1 MRAEAGVGSVRKGRR
16 SPAQRDRLSVV
27 RRRWKEIVAFLA
39 VLVLG
44 VLALGLAY
52 AGSADTVAGGVTVSG
67 QDVGGLSAVEA
78 EARLSARADA
88 LGTEPVVFTGAG
100 RRWSIAPVQLAVRGD
115 WGGAAAE
122 ALHRGDG
129 PFLIRGLKRLK
140 LRLFGSDVEPSARAD
155 QGALNRQLRVIAKQ
169 VEVNGREAAIVL
181 ESGEPVVIP
190 GEPSRALET
199 EAAADTMV
207 SALAALE
214 REGPVALPIKITPPA
229 VGRDALAAVAEQ
241 VRTALSGPVIFA
253 YKGVQLTVTPEQ
265 IASFLELPHDGQRE
279 LRIGGPEA
287 KKYFDNLGRA
297 VARAPREVDFSVND
311 AGKAHMIPSRKGRK
325 LDVDASEEALLAA
338 ALRPVNRTAQ
348 LVVVAA
354 EPKLSTERA
363 KSMGITGLVGRYTTF
378 YGGDANRIHNVQLV
392 ARLIDRHLIAP
403 HSTFSFN
410 KTTGERN
417 AAQGF
422 LEAPVIIN
430 GELKTGLG
438 GGVCQVS
445 TTVFNAA
452 FDAGLPI
459 TSRTNHALYID
470 HYPLG
475 RDATVNY
482 PDTDLTFQNDSDHWI
497 LLRTIVGSSS
507 LTVQLFGTPL
517 HRRVET
523 ETSPLKE
530 TGAPPVK
537 RVPDSKLYVGE
548 KAVEEYGQPSRS
560 VSVRRLVYDTKGKLL
575 FDTTW
580 YSNYLA
586 EPKVV
591 RYGTKPVAVV
601 HYEADP
607 YRYEHG
613 HDDAARHD
621 NPLAPLGL
629 GNPFRQPRGHPRRP
643 KRGRVD
649 TGVAGPALRDLRLR
663 LVHPLDHVLEAEASA
678 SQVRDARVN
687 L

>member
-1 MRAEAGVGSVRKGRR
+1 V
-16 SPAQRDRLSVV
+16 
-27 RRRWKEIVAFLA
+27 LA
-39 VLVLG
+39 VLGALLLG
-44 VLALGLAY
+44 VIVVGFAY
-52 AGSADTVAGGVTVSG
+52 SGSAETVADGVRVSG
-67 QDVGGLSAVEA
+67 QDVGGLSATQA
-78 EARLSARADA
+78 EAKLAARAHA
-88 LGTEPVVFTGAG
+88 LYTEQVVFTGAG
-100 RRWSIAPVQLAVRGD
+100 RRWSIAPAQLAVRGD
-115 WGGAAAE
+115 WNAAAAE
-122 ALHRGDG
+122 ALDRGDG
-129 PFLIRGLKRLK
+129 PVPFRGLKRLK
-140 LRLFGSDVEPSARAD
+140 LRFFGSEIEPEAVAD
-155 QGALNRQLRVIAKQ
+155 QGALNRQLNVIAKQ
-169 VEVNGREAAIVL
+169 VEIDGREAAIVL
-181 ESGEPVVIP
+181 RNGQPVVIP
-190 GEPSRALET
+190 GEPSRSLET
-199 EAAADTMV
+199 QAAAATMV

-214 REGPVALPIKITPPA
+214 REGPVALPIEITPPA

-241 VRTALSGPVIFA
+241 VRTALSGPVVFA
-253 YKGVQLTVTPEQ
+253 YKDVHLTVTPEQ
-265 IASFLELPHDGQRE
+265 IASFLELPHDGQKE
-279 LRIGGPEA
+279 LRIGGPAA
-287 KKYFDNLGRA
+287 KEYFDNLSRA
-297 VARAPREVDFSVND
+297 VARAPREVDFTVDD
-311 AGKAHMIPSRKGRK
+311 AGKAHIIPSRDGRK
-325 LDVDASEEALLAA
+325 LDVEASEKALLAA
-338 ALRPVNRTAQ
+338 ALRTVNRTAQ

-363 KSMGITGLVGRYTTF
+363 KALGITGLVGRYTTF

-392 ARLIDRHLIAP
+392 AQLIDRHMIAP

-422 LEAPVIIN
+422 VEAPVIIN

-452 FDAGLPI
+452 FEAGLPI

-507 LTVQLFGTPL
+507 LTVRLFGTPL

-523 ETSPLKE
+523 QTSPLKE
-530 TGAPPVK
+530 TGPPPVK
-537 RVPDSKLYVGE
+537 RVPDSHLFVGE

-560 VSVRRLVYDTKGKLL
+560 VSVRRLVYDAKGKLL

-591 RYGTKPVAVV
+591 RVGTMPVPVESTTTKPTHTGTTTATTTNT
-601 HYEADP
+601 
-607 YRYEHG
+607 G
-613 HDDAARHD
+613 TTT
-621 NPLAPLGL
+621 
-629 GNPFRQPRGHPRRP
+629 
-643 KRGRVD
+643 GR
-649 TGVAGPALRDLRLR
+649 
-663 LVHPLDHVLEAEASA
+663 
-678 SQVRDARVN
+678 
-687 L
+687 